1 MNQLQNNEASR
12 LAPPP
17 GVSRGNTEILVF
29 KTNLTNAK
37 RIEDVEPLLDI
48 HPHIV
53 QWNVDLNDCDNV
65 LRIVSKNIAAQEIE
79 ILLLN
84 AGYYCEELQ

>member
-1 MNQLQNNEASR
+1 MNLFQTGDIVN
-12 LAPPP
+12 APVPFRNA
-17 GVSRGNTEILVF
+17 VEILVF
-29 KTNLTNAK
+29 KTNLTDTK
-37 RIEDVEPLLDI
+37 RISDVESLLDI

-65 LRIVSKNIAAQEIE
+65 LRIVSRNIEAQEVE
-79 ILLLN
+79 NMLLN

>member
-1 MNQLQNNEASR
+1 MNTFPINHSAAVDATADRKSQ
-12 LAPPP
+12 
-17 GVSRGNTEILVF
+17 TEILVF
-29 KTNLTNAK
+29 KTNLTDAK
-37 RIEDVEPLLDI
+37 RIEGVEPLLDV
-48 HPHIV
+48 HPHII

-79 ILLLN
+79 TILLG

>member
-1 MNQLQNNEASR
+1 MYHFQLGE
-12 LAPPP
+12 
-17 GVSRGNTEILVF
+17 VSTAALPLKRGIEILVF
-29 KTNLTNAK
+29 KTNLTDTK
-37 RIEDVEPLLDI
+37 RISDVESLLDI

-65 LRIVSKNIAAQEIE
+65 LRIVSRNIEAQEVE
-79 ILLLN
+79 NMLLN

>member
-1 MNQLQNNEASR
+1 MNQFEMGEVAAVAQPAKS
-12 LAPPP
+12 
-17 GVSRGNTEILVF
+17 GIEILVF
-29 KTNLTNAK
+29 KTNLTDAK
-37 RIEDVEPLLDI
+37 RIGDVESLLDI

-65 LRIVSKNIAAQEIE
+65 LRIVSRHIEAREVENI
-79 ILLLN
+79 LLN